1 MEEKFGDDSD
11 LFREEEVDADAEGY
25 DAGRMTFEESI
36 SDGLVK
42 LAQKNKDDVDLRV
55 MAMRQIGGNLA
66 KLRQVMARQRE
77 YDRGTVD
84 SIVRLAKSVI
94 DSGFFSNL
102 SPYEV
107 KRLMGMV
114 NRAAGREDI
123 TKQAGEVVD
132 LLLNHQLK
140 ELAGMLER

>member
-1 MEEKFGDDSD
+1 
-11 LFREEEVDADAEGY
+11 
-25 DAGRMTFEESI
+25 
-36 SDGLVK
+36 
-42 LAQKNKDDVDLRV
+42 
-55 MAMRQIGGNLA
+55 MRQIGGNLA